1 MVEIN
6 SIIKPGDRLDLIIR
20 SSDDTDDLALLNS
33 AVYDVTSSAEK
44 IIVAQTSPPIPKSMI
59 GRNIEVSV
67 LTRTPEFEYRR
78 LGFRA
83 VISKIIPNYQLHGG
97 RESEAIEL
105 KRLGKAY
112 ERDLRY
118 YFRVQPVPEYPIEL
132 AFPGENGHLDL
143 IDISVGG
150 LCFSRRMSSELQHI
164 EIGDRL
170 DLWVSVNGN
179 ERLQLETKVVRKFY
193 KDHFEY
199 IGVKFLDLERQDKQI
214 LEATLHRIQ
223 RIKLA
228 KRSGMFYT

>member
-1 MVEIN
+1 LVKID
-6 SIIKPGDRLDLIIR
+6 SVIKPGDKLDLIIR
-20 SSDDTDDLALLNS
+20 SSDDTGDLALLTA

-44 IIVAQTSPPIPKSMI
+44 IVVAQTSPPVPESMI

-67 LTRTPEFEYRR
+67 LTRTPDFEYRR

-118 YFRVQPVPEYPIEL
+118 YFRVQPVPEYPIKL
-132 AFPGENGHLDL
+132 AIRGENKHLNL
-143 IDISVGG
+143 IDISAGG
-150 LCFSRRMSSELQHI
+150 LCFSRRMSSELQDI

-179 ERLQLETKVVRKFY
+179 ERLQLETKAVRKFY
-193 KDHFEY
+193 KDDFEY
-199 IGVKFLDLERQDKQI
+199 IGVRFVNLERQDKQA

-228 KRSGMFYT
+228 KRSGMYYT

>member
-1 MVEIN
+1 LVEIN
-6 SIIKPGDRLDLIIR
+6 SAIKPGDKLDLILR
-20 SSDDTDDLALLNS
+20 SSDDTDDLALLS
-33 AVYDVTSSAEK
+33 TAVYDVTSSLEK
-44 IIVAQTSPPIPKSMI
+44 IIVAQTSPPIPESMI

-97 RESEAIEL
+97 RESKAIEL

-118 YFRVQPVPEYPIEL
+118 HFRVQPVPEYPIEL
-132 AFPGENGHLDL
+132 ALPGENGPLNL

-150 LCFSRRMSSELQHI
+150 LCFSRRMSSESKKI

-170 DLWVSVNGN
+170 ALRVSVNTN

-199 IGVKFLDLERQDKQI
+199 IGVKFLDLQRQDKQI
-214 LEATLHRIQ
+214 LQAALHRMQ

-228 KRSGMFYT
+228 KRSGMYYT